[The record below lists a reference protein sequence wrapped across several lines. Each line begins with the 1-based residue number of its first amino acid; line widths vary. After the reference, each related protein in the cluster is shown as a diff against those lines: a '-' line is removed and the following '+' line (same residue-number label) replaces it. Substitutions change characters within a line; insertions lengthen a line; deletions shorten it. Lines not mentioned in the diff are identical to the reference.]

1 MTEKD
6 FLTRVQAAAALP
18 SPRDAERWAIAV
30 LTAVQDLLDDSQA
43 RRRFAAQL
51 PGSLK
56 ARLREEPP
64 RGLRMD
70 ADAFLQ
76 HLAAALGTHA
86 PEAQRAL
93 RAVWTTLED
102 AVSPGELGDVR
113 ALLPKDFGRLLGG
126 PVP

>member
-6 FLTRVQAAAALP
+6 FLTRVQAATSSTRCEAQAMTEKDL
-18 SPRDAERWAIAV
+18 
-30 LTAVQDLLDDSQA
+30 LTRVQDLLDDSQA

-102 AVSPGELGDVR
+102 AVSPGELDDVR